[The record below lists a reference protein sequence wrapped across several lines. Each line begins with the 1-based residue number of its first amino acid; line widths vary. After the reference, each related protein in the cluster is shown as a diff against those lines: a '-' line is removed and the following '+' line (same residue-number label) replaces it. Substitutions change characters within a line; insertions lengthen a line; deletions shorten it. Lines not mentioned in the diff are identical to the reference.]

1 MSIGQ
6 VWMPLGKIWNMALSY
21 KLNKIISM
29 SLKLEPNARND
40 QLFVIIYILLKQSK
54 TSKISL
60 CISTSNFYF
69 IIIGRGRAHGTHR
82 ESGERGGER
91 EQTSLPGV
99 WDYEILIIVYYVLNF
114 HVSLSYRWRHD
125 YYFLGFWLVAFSV
138 LDHLSTPARVFS
150 HACLNTWYNT
160 GWHQPTNTDPRL

>member
-91 EQTSLPGV
+91 EQTIFARCLGLWNTHHCLLCPEFSCVSFLQMTPWLLFLWILTRGV
-99 WDYEILIIVYYVLNF
+99 FCPWPP
-114 HVSLSYRWRHD
+114 
-125 YYFLGFWLVAFSV
+125 
-138 LDHLSTPARVFS
+138 LDPSKGV
-150 HACLNTWYNT
+150 
-160 GWHQPTNTDPRL
+160 